1 MTQNIQSTNIRHI
14 NTKTD
19 ILDNYGK
26 DAFINFLSE
35 NQFEI
40 QSTKIIGDTEKKNTP
55 EYLSGIWESV
65 LNRLLKDTS
74 INLWQMIRNYESQT
88 KKSVKWNDIKKKL
101 YEFAIREYAEWKEE
115 NIEAIMFGVWMIF
128 VDSLDWDATESIV
141 HLTQGRAIDIINSQ
155 WEWGNQMNKI
165 L

>member
-74 INLWQMIRNYESQT
+74 INL
-88 KKSVKWNDIKKKL
+88 
-101 YEFAIREYAEWKEE
+101 
-115 NIEAIMFGVWMIF
+115 
-128 VDSLDWDATESIV
+128 
-141 HLTQGRAIDIINSQ
+141 
-155 WEWGNQMNKI
+155 
-165 L
+165 